1 MLEGRRPNGRCSD
14 PGEKDRWE
22 KLWLWR
28 NLLMVNGTDPMTS
41 EDEIRAWAQEYAQ
54 KNGWVLNPDTKLL
67 DTVIR
72 GLARNEKKFGKRYCP
87 CRLRSG
93 DEEKDRAIICPC
105 VYHRD
110 EIAKDGHCHC
120 QLYYRKD
127 AAEPFAGEKE

>member
-1 MLEGRRPNGRCSD
+1 
-14 PGEKDRWE
+14 
-22 KLWLWR
+22 
-28 NLLMVNGTDPMTS
+28 MVNGTAAMAS

-54 KNGWVLNPDTKLL
+54 KNGWVLNPDTKIL

-72 GLARNEKKFGKRYCP
+72 GLARNEKKYGKRYCP

-93 DEEKDRAIICPC
+93 DEEKDRTIVCPC

-127 AAEPFAGEKE
+127 TAAPVTGEKE